1 MTKTK
6 KMGLA
11 ALCAL
16 ALGGSAQAQKQMVVK
31 LQGSE
36 KTVSFSL
43 SSIEKATFLD
53 AKINFTAPAAEG
65 DSEETTPNV
74 IQSFALKDIESIT
87 FTDITNA
94 IGSVQAS
101 STEKLQVSVSG
112 NTLHVKGV
120 TVPTT
125 LTIFATTG
133 QVVKQVSQFAGT
145 SVNIASIQPGV
156 YLVKVGNQSAK
167 FSK

>member
-16 ALGGSAQAQKQMVVK
+16 VLGGSAQAQKQMVVK

-53 AKINFTAPAAEG
+53 AKINFTTPAAEG
-65 DSEETTPNV
+65 DSEETTPNL

-120 TVPTT
+120 TDPTT

>member
-1 MTKTK
+1 M
-6 KMGLA
+6 LSFY
-11 ALCAL
+11 C
-16 ALGGSAQAQKQMVVK
+16 VV
-31 LQGSE
+31 
-36 KTVSFSL
+36 
-43 SSIEKATFLD
+43 
-53 AKINFTAPAAEG
+53 
-65 DSEETTPNV
+65 
-74 IQSFALKDIESIT
+74 IT

-120 TVPTT
+120 TDPTT

-145 SVNIASIQPGV
+145 TVNIASIQPGV

>member
-16 ALGGSAQAQKQMVVK
+16 VLGGSAQAQKQMVVK

-53 AKINFTAPAAEG
+53 AKIN
-65 DSEETTPNV
+65 
-74 IQSFALKDIESIT
+74 
-87 FTDITNA
+87 
-94 IGSVQAS
+94 
-101 STEKLQVSVSG
+101 
-112 NTLHVKGV
+112 
-120 TVPTT
+120 
-125 LTIFATTG
+125 
-133 QVVKQVSQFAGT
+133 
-145 SVNIASIQPGV
+145 
-156 YLVKVGNQSAK
+156 
-167 FSK
+167 

>member
-1 MTKTK
+1 
-6 KMGLA
+6 MGLT

-16 ALGGSAQAQKQMVVK
+16 VLGGSAQAQKQMVVK

-65 DSEETTPNV
+65 ETEETTPNV
-74 IQSFALKDIESIT
+74 IQSFALKDIECIT
-87 FTDITNA
+87 FTDITDA
-94 IGSVQAS
+94 IGSVQAP
-101 STEKLQVSVSG
+101 STEKLKVNVLG
-112 NTLHVKGV
+112 NTLHVQGI

-133 QVVKQVSQFAGT
+133 QVVKQVSHFARST
-145 SVNIASIQPGV
+145 INIASIQPGV